1 LENGIISG
9 VIQKKRQKQEAGMQ
23 EANQTRDQYL
33 VRQFMLIA
41 GMH

>member
-9 VIQKKRQKQEAGMQ
+9 VIQKKDKKEAGMQ